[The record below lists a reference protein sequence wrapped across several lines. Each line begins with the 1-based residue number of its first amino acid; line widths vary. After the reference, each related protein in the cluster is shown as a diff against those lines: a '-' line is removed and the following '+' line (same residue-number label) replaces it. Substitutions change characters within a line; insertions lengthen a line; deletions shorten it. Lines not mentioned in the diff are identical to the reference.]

1 MNIMAYNKFLVAA
14 LMAAVTFVQSYFE
27 IDLGVDQVTASNLIA
42 AIAAILVY
50 FIPNVPPKP
59 TRTDPMDGVQDAL

>member
-14 LMAAVTFVQSYFE
+14 LMAVVTFVQSYFE

-42 AIAAILVY
+42 ALAAILVWL
-50 FIPNVPPKP
+50 IPNVPPQPKRP
-59 TRTDPMDGVQDAL
+59 DPMDDVHGAL